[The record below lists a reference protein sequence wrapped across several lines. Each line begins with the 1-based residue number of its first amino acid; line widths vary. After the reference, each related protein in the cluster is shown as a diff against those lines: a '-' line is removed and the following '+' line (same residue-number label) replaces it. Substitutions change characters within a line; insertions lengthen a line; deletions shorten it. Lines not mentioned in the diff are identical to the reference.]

1 MKKEV
6 LWNTYSPAQQQE
18 MESVCNRYMNCLDEG
33 KTERESARLTVRMAE
48 ANGYRNLKDVIAEGS
63 QLQAG
68 DKVYYVYNEKLLIM
82 YLIGSD
88 PMEDGMNLLGAHI
101 DSPRMDVKQNPLYEK
116 SGFAY
121 LDTHYY
127 GGIKKYQWV
136 TLPLAIHGVVV
147 RKDGTRVDIAIGEKD
162 TDPVFTVSDLL
173 IHLAQD
179 QLTKTGSTV
188 IDGESLDILI
198 GSIPMPEEVSEDA
211 SEEEK
216 DKAKEAQKEAITANI
231 CRILR
236 EQYNFEEE
244 DFLSAELE
252 VVPAGRCRDL
262 GFDRSMIIG
271 YGQDDRICA
280 FTSLMAML
288 DSETPARTACCILV
302 DKEEVGSMGASGM
315 QSKIFENVT
324 AEVLHCMGLNDHISL
339 RRTLQNSKMLSSD
352 VSAGY
357 DPLYES
363 VFEPK
368 NAAFLGKGPVFNKFT
383 GGRGKSGSSDA
394 NPEYIAEIR
403 KVLADH
409 NIQFQTAEM
418 GKVDV
423 GGGGTI
429 AYIMANYG
437 MEVIDCGVAILCMHS
452 PWEISSKADVYE
464 TYRCYKAFIKDMK

>member
-6 LWNTYSPAQQQE
+6 LWNTYSPTQQQE

-211 SEEEK
+211 SEKEK

-231 CRILR
+231 CRILK
-236 EQYNFEEE
+236 EQYGFEEE

-271 YGQDDRICA
+271 YGQDDRI
-280 FTSLMAML
+280 
-288 DSETPARTACCILV
+288 
-302 DKEEVGSMGASGM
+302 
-315 QSKIFENVT
+315 
-324 AEVLHCMGLNDHISL
+324 
-339 RRTLQNSKMLSSD
+339 
-352 VSAGY
+352 
-357 DPLYES
+357 
-363 VFEPK
+363 
-368 NAAFLGKGPVFNKFT
+368 
-383 GGRGKSGSSDA
+383 
-394 NPEYIAEIR
+394 
-403 KVLADH
+403 
-409 NIQFQTAEM
+409 
-418 GKVDV
+418 
-423 GGGGTI
+423 
-429 AYIMANYG
+429 
-437 MEVIDCGVAILCMHS
+437 
-452 PWEISSKADVYE
+452 
-464 TYRCYKAFIKDMK
+464 